1 MAPRRKW
8 ILMAAGLAAL
18 LVIAVL
24 TIPIALTPGLRAR
37 LTAALE
43 ERFDSDVELASLRV
57 SMLPRLRVAG
67 SGVVLRHRGRTD
79 VPPLITIPAFSAE
92 ATLAGLLGQPLRL
105 SRVYLE
111 GLEINIPPGGMS
123 LDEKAGKS
131 TGDEPREAADPEEPP
146 PSSPGQSAEKGGE
159 SPLIV
164 EDLLSERA
172 VLKVLR
178 RDPDD
183 TPRIFEIAHLSM
195 QRVGANDPWP
205 FRAEL
210 TNPTPPGH
218 IAVDGTFGPWNA
230 PEPSHTALAAKYE
243 FRDADLGVFKG
254 IRGILQSDGA
264 FKGVLERIE
273 VEGTADVPDFA
284 LDAVGQGVRLTTR
297 FSAVVDGTNGNTWL
311 RPVDATLGE
320 SPILANGGIVEKDGQ
335 DGRTIALDVVMAD
348 ARIEDVLRL
357 AVKGAEPAM
366 TGSLELT
373 TSFLLPPG
381 ERDAIEKLQLDGS
394 FKVASGRFAKGSL
407 QAKMNELSQKARGE
421 GNSDDPAEHVVSN
434 FTGRFVMKN
443 GAIHFSSLTFA
454 VPGAKVNLA
463 GTYALRAEALDFR
476 GTVRLDARLSEL
488 TTGVKSFL
496 LKAVDPL
503 VRRKDVT
510 VIPITIRGTAQKP
523 DFGLDIKRAFAPK

>member
-1 MAPRRKW
+1 MSNRRKW
-8 ILMAAGLAAL
+8 ILTAVGLGAL
-18 LVIAVL
+18 VVIAVL
-24 TIPIALTPGLRAR
+24 TIPIALTPGLRAK

-43 ERFDSDVELASLRV
+43 ERFDSDVELESLRV

-67 SGVVLRHRGRTD
+67 TGVVLRHRGRTD
-79 VPPLITIPAFSAE
+79 VPPLIAIPSFSAE
-92 ATLAGLLGQPLRL
+92 ATLWGLLGEPLRL
-105 SRVYLE
+105 SRVHLE

-123 LDEKAGKS
+123 IDDKP
-131 TGDEPREAADPEEPP
+131 TPDDEPAKKTDPKVPPPPDPRGPEAAE
-146 PSSPGQSAEKGGE
+146 GKT
-159 SPLIV
+159 PLIV

-172 VLKVLR
+172 VLNILR
-178 RDPDD
+178 REPGK

-210 TNPTPPGH
+210 TNPTPPGE

-230 PEPSHTALAAKYE
+230 GEPSQTALAAKYQ

-254 IRGILQSDGA
+254 IRGILQSEGA
-264 FKGVLERIE
+264 FDGVLERIG
-273 VEGTADVPDFA
+273 VEGTADVPEFA
-284 LDAVGQGVRLTTR
+284 LDAVGQPVRLTTT

-311 RPVDATLGE
+311 RPVNATLGE
-320 SPILANGGIVEKDGQ
+320 SPIVANGGVVEKDGQ
-335 DGRTIALDVVMAD
+335 DGRTISLDIVMSD

-357 AVKGAEPAM
+357 AVKGSEPPM
-366 TGSLELT
+366 TGALELK

-381 ERDAIEKLQLDGS
+381 DRDAIDKLQLDGS
-394 FKVASGRFAKGSL
+394 FTVASGRFAKGSV
-407 QAKMNELSQKARGE
+407 QARMNELSQKARGD
-421 GNSDDPAEHVVSN
+421 GNSGDPAEQVVSN

-443 GAIHFSSLTFA
+443 GAIHFSTLTFA

-463 GTYALRAEALDFR
+463 GTFALRSEALDFR
-476 GTVRLDARLSEL
+476 GTVRLDAKLSEL

-510 VIPITIRGTAQKP
+510 VIPITVRGTAQKP
-523 DFGLDIKRAFAPK
+523 AFGLDIKRAFSPE

>member
-8 ILMAAGLAAL
+8 ILTAVGLGAL
-18 LVIAVL
+18 AVIAVL

-43 ERFDSDVELASLRV
+43 ERFDSDVEIESLRV

-67 SGVVLRHRGRTD
+67 TGVVLRHRGRTD

-92 ATLAGLLGQPLRL
+92 ATLLGVVGKPLRL
-105 SRVYLE
+105 SRVHLE

-123 LDEKAGKS
+123 LDEKSGK
-131 TGDEPREAADPEEPP
+131 DKPQDAADPEEPP
-146 PSSPGQSAEKGGE
+146 PPDPGQPAEEQGE

-172 VLKVLR
+172 VLKILR
-178 RDPDD
+178 RDRADN
-183 TPRIFEIAHLSM
+183 PRIFEIAHLSM

-210 TNPTPPGH
+210 TNPTPPGQ
-218 IAVDGTFGPWNA
+218 IAVAGTFGPWNA
-230 PEPSHTALAAKYE
+230 PRPSHTALAAKYE
-243 FRDADLGVFKG
+243 FREANLGVFKG
-254 IRGILQSDGA
+254 IRGILRSDGA

-273 VEGTADVPDFA
+273 VEGTADVPAFA
-284 LDAVGQGVRLTTR
+284 LDAVGQPMRLTTR

-320 SPILANGGIVEKDGQ
+320 SPIVATGGIVEKDER
-335 DGRTIALDVVMAD
+335 DGRTITLDVVMTD

-357 AVKGAEPAM
+357 AVKGTEPPM
-366 TGSLELT
+366 TGGLELK

-381 ERDAIEKLQLDGS
+381 ERDAIEKLHLDGS
-394 FKVASGRFAKGSL
+394 FEVASGQFAKGSL

-421 GNSDDPAEHVVSN
+421 GNSGDPAEHVVSN
-434 FTGRFVMKN
+434 FKGRFVMKN
-443 GAIHFSSLTFA
+443 GAIHFSTLTFA

-463 GTYALRAEALDFR
+463 GTYTLRSEALDFR

-496 LKAVDPL
+496 LKVVDPL

-510 VIPITIRGTAQKP
+510 VIPITIHGTAQKP
-523 DFGLDIKRAFAPK
+523 DFGLDLKRAFTPGGGA